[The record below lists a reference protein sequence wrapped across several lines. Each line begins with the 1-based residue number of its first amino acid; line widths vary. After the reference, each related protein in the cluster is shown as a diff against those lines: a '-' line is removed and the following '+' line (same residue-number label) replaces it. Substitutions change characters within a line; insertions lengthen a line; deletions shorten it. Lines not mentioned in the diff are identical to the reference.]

1 MNAASFFKSS
11 ISVAFSFS
19 EIAGAGTGTGTG
31 VIGVS
36 GIFGFGAIGTDG
48 VAEGKGG

>member
-19 EIAGAGTGTGTG
+19 EIAGAGTGTG
-31 VIGVS
+31 VIG
-36 GIFGFGAIGTDG
+36 FGFGAIGTDG